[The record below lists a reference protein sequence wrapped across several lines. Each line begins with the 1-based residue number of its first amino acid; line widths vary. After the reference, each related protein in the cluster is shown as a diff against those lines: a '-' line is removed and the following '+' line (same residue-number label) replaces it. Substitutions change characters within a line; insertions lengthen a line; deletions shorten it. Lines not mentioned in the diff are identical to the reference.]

1 MGWAISAITVFAM
14 MSRQTNVISFI
25 ENDHTRVTWLILGMF
40 VLGVGVSLV
49 QAMKLTGEWFRGY
62 RIESQMINKG
72 LAGVRETAGGHLVDH
87 FVEAMNTITAR
98 NGRVNVDALIDVE
111 FSSQHRISQFVGL
124 LGNLMITLGLIGTV
138 LGMTIT
144 MNGLSGALGSLGV
157 DQSLLVEGLRTS
169 MNGMGIAFYTTL
181 IGSVLGG
188 VLLRVFS
195 WITDASVNGLQD
207 LMLRTCIVHAS
218 ADLEPSDDR
227 NFRALDVTVQ
237 QLQSRVEL
245 LNMALQASREEMG
258 MLREEA
264 ITMHHQLGDLAAD
277 DPIRKLAAGHA
288 RYAVGM
294 RPGFL
299 ARIFSRFRGRPG
311 PCVEPGVALRI
322 TSTRFFRIWRC

>member
-1 MGWAISAITVFAM
+1 MASNVIQSSADQRALRTFALWMGWAISAITVFAM

-157 DQSLLVEGLRTS
+157 DQSLLVEGLRTA

-299 ARIFSRFRGRPG
+299 ARIFSRFRG
-311 PCVEPGVALRI
+311 
-322 TSTRFFRIWRC
+322 

>member
-1 MGWAISAITVFAM
+1 
-14 MSRQTNVISFI
+14 
-25 ENDHTRVTWLILGMF
+25 VTWLILGMF

-49 QAMKLTGEWFRGY
+49 QAMKLTGEWFRAY

-157 DQSLLVEGLRTS
+157 DQSLLVEGLRTA

-264 ITMHHQLGDLAAD
+264 ITMHHQLGELAAD

-299 ARIFSRFRGRPG
+299 ARIFSRFRG
-311 PCVEPGVALRI
+311 
-322 TSTRFFRIWRC
+322 

>member
-1 MGWAISAITVFAM
+1 MASNVIQSSADQRALRTFALWMGWAISAITVFAM

-49 QAMKLTGEWFRGY
+49 QAMKLTGEWFRAY

-157 DQSLLVEGLRTS
+157 DQSLLVEGLRTA

-299 ARIFSRFRGRPG
+299 ARIFSRFRG
-311 PCVEPGVALRI
+311 
-322 TSTRFFRIWRC
+322 